1 MLTQLKMFRLSR
13 GLKLGVVAVQSGI
26 SASFLSRIETG
37 KLNGTKETR
46 KKISKALGVSVE
58 TLFGKNE

>member
-1 MLTQLKMFRLSR
+1 MLTQLKIFRLSK
-13 GLKLGVVAVQSGI
+13 GLKLGLIAKQAGI

-46 KKISKALGVSVE
+46 RKIAKVLGVSE
-58 TLFGKNE
+58 EILFGHG